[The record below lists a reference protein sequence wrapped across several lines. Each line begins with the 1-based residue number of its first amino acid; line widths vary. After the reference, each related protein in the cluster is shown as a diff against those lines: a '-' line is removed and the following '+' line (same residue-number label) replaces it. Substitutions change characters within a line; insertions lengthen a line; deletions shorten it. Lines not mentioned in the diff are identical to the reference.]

1 MTLDATDAYPRL
13 QTAWRDGL
21 VCRPGYGDGSD
32 DRKNQAR
39 SKPLCIEV
47 VIGHTVMVT
56 LDDRVQLAQTC
67 LDFIEQLGESELVND
82 TRC

>member
-1 MTLDATDAYPRL
+1 MLAASLAMHSNP
-13 QTAWRDGL
+13 
-21 VCRPGYGDGSD
+21 
-32 DRKNQAR
+32 R